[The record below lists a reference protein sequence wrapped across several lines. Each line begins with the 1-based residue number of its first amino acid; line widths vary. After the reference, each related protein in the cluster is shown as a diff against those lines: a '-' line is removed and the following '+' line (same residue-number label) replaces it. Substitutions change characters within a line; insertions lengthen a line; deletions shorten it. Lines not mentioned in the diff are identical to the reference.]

1 MDPKPLPGLE
11 FELTYRVRTVNPL
24 EPTAGSPYGAK
35 QYWQVSEAT
44 MEGPRLSA
52 KLASTGMD
60 WMLVGADG
68 FWRPDVHAQFVTDDG
83 AVILMHYTGLV
94 EQTERFESAAG
105 ANEPTNW
112 ADQYMR
118 LAIRFETG
126 AQQYAWMNTNLFIAA
141 GRLEGTG
148 RIEYAVYRVL

>member
-44 MEGPRLSA
+44 LESPRLSA

-83 AVILMHYTGLV
+83 AVILMHY
-94 EQTERFESAAG
+94 AAW
-105 ANEPTNW
+105 T
-112 ADQYMR
+112 
-118 LAIRFETG
+118 
-126 AQQYAWMNTNLFIAA
+126 
-141 GRLEGTG
+141 
-148 RIEYAVYRVL
+148 

>member
-44 MEGPRLSA
+44 LEGPRLSA

-83 AVILMHYTGLV
+83 AVILMRTTRVSSSRLSTSKAPRAPTSRRIGPIN
-94 EQTERFESAAG
+94 TRGWRFGS
-105 ANEPTNW
+105 
-112 ADQYMR
+112 R
-118 LAIRFETG
+118 LAPNSTPG
-126 AQQYAWMNTNLFIAA
+126 
-141 GRLEGTG
+141 
-148 RIEYAVYRVL
+148 